1 MLVGVPGRTFQCFPV
16 LCHKT
21 RLQVCV
27 APSFSLI
34 RLYSPH
40 SRPTLVPPLAPPSHP
55 PSLAVANLAAANN
68 YKKEHYDTAAVQ
80 AAQAAAQVYYIA
92 GFFLTVSPDTIN
104 AVGAHAAEQGKTFC
118 LNLSAPFIIDFFT
131 DALDQA
137 LYFTDFVFCNET
149 EAETYAVKKG
159 LNKDDLLSVALAIA
173 ALPKASGKRARTV
186 VFTQG
191 SKSTIVACNGATTEY
206 PVTELAQAELVDTNG
221 AGDAMVGG
229 FLSKLVLGE
238 DVAACVAAGHF
249 AAREIIQVSGCAP
262 HLCKDALTGYGQ

>member
-1 MLVGVPGRTFQCFPV
+1 M
-16 LCHKT
+16 
-21 RLQVCV
+21 
-27 APSFSLI
+27 
-34 RLYSPH
+34 
-40 SRPTLVPPLAPPSHP
+40 
-55 PSLAVANLAAANN
+55 ANLAAANN

-137 LYFTDFVFCNET
+137 LYYTDFVFCNET